1 MFMPCLGLLL
11 LHAVAEAV
19 LVVAHLVGHPFQHP
33 HDLIPLID
41 LRRACTKVKRLPL
54 SKVDRLSAKAA
65 YCVNKVEMP

>member
-1 MFMPCLGLLL
+1 MFMPCFGLLL

-19 LVVAHLVGHPFQHP
+19 PVVAHLVGRPFQHP

-65 YCVNKVEMP
+65 CCADRVERP